1 MWGAAAAD
9 FAALDAVGLFGL
21 VQPRPAAAAAAGRA
35 ALAGFALAEEFR
47 TSMQILFGLR
57 SCCPDFFTRFLLV
70 SVYRDAVHV
79 DTASANTNLD
89 AQNSWNFSAAAVA
102 LPAAA
107 RAAPEFAD
115 AAAGC
120 WDFCSCEVHKSRL

>member
-1 MWGAAAAD
+1 MWGAAVAAG
-9 FAALDAVGLFGL
+9 FAAALDAVGLLGL
-21 VQPRPAAAAAAGRA
+21 VQPRPAAATAGRA

-89 AQNSWNFSAAAVA
+89 AQNSWNFSAAVA

-107 RAAPEFAD
+107 VAAAESD
-115 AAAGC
+115 AAGC
-120 WDFCSCEVHKSRL
+120 WAFCSCEVHKSRL

>member
-1 MWGAAAAD
+1 MWGAAAAG
-9 FAALDAVGLFGL
+9 FAALDAVGLLGL
-21 VQPRPAAAAAAGRA
+21 VQPRPAAAAGRA

-47 TSMQILFGLR
+47 TSMQILFGL

-89 AQNSWNFSAAAVA
+89 AQNSWNFSAAVA
-102 LPAAA
+102 LPAA
-107 RAAPEFAD
+107 RAAAAESD

-120 WDFCSCEVHKSRL
+120 WAFCSCEVHKSRL

>member
-9 FAALDAVGLFGL
+9 FAAALDAVGLLGL
-21 VQPRPAAAAAAGRA
+21 FRQPTAR

-102 LPAAA
+102 LPSAA

-120 WDFCSCEVHKSRL
+120 WAFCSCEVHKSRL

>member
-1 MWGAAAAD
+1 MWGAAAAG
-9 FAALDAVGLFGL
+9 FAAALGAVGLLGL
-21 VQPRPAAAAAAGRA
+21 VQPRPAAAAGRA

-47 TSMQILFGLR
+47 TSMQILFGL

-89 AQNSWNFSAAAVA
+89 AQNSWNFSAAVV
-102 LPAAA
+102 LPAA
-107 RAAPEFAD
+107 RAAAAEFD

-120 WDFCSCEVHKSRL
+120 WAFCSCEVHKSRL

>member
-1 MWGAAAAD
+1 MWGAAAAG
-9 FAALDAVGLFGL
+9 FAAALGAVGLLGL
-21 VQPRPAAAAAAGRA
+21 VQPRPAAAAGRA

-47 TSMQILFGLR
+47 TSMQILFGL

-89 AQNSWNFSAAAVA
+89 AQNSWNFSAAVA

-107 RAAPEFAD
+107 VAAAESD
-115 AAAGC
+115 AAGC
-120 WDFCSCEVHKSRL
+120 WAFCSCEVHKSRL

>member
-1 MWGAAAAD
+1 LWGAAAS
-9 FAALDAVGLFGL
+9 FAALDAVGLLGL
-21 VQPRPAAAAAAGRA
+21 FRQSTARA
-35 ALAGFALAEEFR
+35 VAGFALAEEFR
-47 TSMQILFGLR
+47 TSMQILFGL

-89 AQNSWNFSAAAVA
+89 AQNSWNFSAAVA
-102 LPAAA
+102 LTAA
-107 RAAPEFAD
+107 RAAAESD

-120 WDFCSCEVHKSRL
+120 WAFCSCEVHKSRL

>member
-1 MWGAAAAD
+1 MWGAAAAG
-9 FAALDAVGLFGL
+9 FAALDAVGLLGL
-21 VQPRPAAAAAAGRA
+21 VQPRPAAAAGRA

-47 TSMQILFGLR
+47 TSMQILFGL

-89 AQNSWNFSAAAVA
+89 AQNSWNFSAAVA

-107 RAAPEFAD
+107 RAAAESD

-120 WDFCSCEVHKSRL
+120 WAFCSCEVHKSRL

>member
-9 FAALDAVGLFGL
+9 FAAALDAVGLLGL
-21 VQPRPAAAAAAGRA
+21 FRQPTAR

-47 TSMQILFGLR
+47 TSMQILFGL

-120 WDFCSCEVHKSRL
+120 WAFCSCEVHKSRL

>member
-9 FAALDAVGLFGL
+9 FAAALDAVGLLGL
-21 VQPRPAAAAAAGRA
+21 FRQPTAR

-102 LPAAA
+102 LPSAA

>member
-9 FAALDAVGLFGL
+9 FAAALDAVGLLGL
-21 VQPRPAAAAAAGRA
+21 FRQPTAR

-47 TSMQILFGLR
+47 TSMQILFGL

-89 AQNSWNFSAAAVA
+89 AQNSWNFSAAVA

-107 RAAPEFAD
+107 AESD
-115 AAAGC
+115 AAGC
-120 WDFCSCEVHKSRL
+120 WAFCSCEVHKSRL

>member
-1 MWGAAAAD
+1 MWGAAVAAG
-9 FAALDAVGLFGL
+9 FAAALDAVGLLGL
-21 VQPRPAAAAAAGRA
+21 VQPRPAAAAAGRA

-89 AQNSWNFSAAAVA
+89 AQNSWNFSAAVA
-102 LPAAA
+102 LTAA
-107 RAAPEFAD
+107 RAAAESD

-120 WDFCSCEVHKSRL
+120 WAFCSCEVHKSRL

>member
-1 MWGAAAAD
+1 MWGAAAG
-9 FAALDAVGLFGL
+9 FAALDAVGLLGL
-21 VQPRPAAAAAAGRA
+21 LQPTAA

-47 TSMQILFGLR
+47 TSMQILFGL

-89 AQNSWNFSAAAVA
+89 AQNSWNFSAAVA

-107 RAAPEFAD
+107 AAAEPD

-120 WDFCSCEVHKSRL
+120 WAFCSCEVHKSRL

>member
-1 MWGAAAAD
+1 MWGAAAA
-9 FAALDAVGLFGL
+9 FAALDAVGLQGL
-21 VQPRPAAAAAAGRA
+21 VQPRPAA

-47 TSMQILFGLR
+47 TSMQILFGL

-89 AQNSWNFSAAAVA
+89 AQNSWNFSAAVA
-102 LPAAA
+102 LLAAGAAA
-107 RAAPEFAD
+107 ESD
-115 AAAGC
+115 AAGC
-120 WDFCSCEVHKSRL
+120 WAFCSCEVHKSRL

>member
-1 MWGAAAAD
+1 MWGAAAG
-9 FAALDAVGLFGL
+9 FAALDAVGLLGL
-21 VQPRPAAAAAAGRA
+21 VQPTA

-47 TSMQILFGLR
+47 TSMQILFGL

-89 AQNSWNFSAAAVA
+89 AQNSWNFSAAVA

-107 RAAPEFAD
+107 VAAAESD
-115 AAAGC
+115 AAGC
-120 WDFCSCEVHKSRL
+120 WAFCSCEVHKSRL

>member
-1 MWGAAAAD
+1 MAG
-9 FAALDAVGLFGL
+9 FAALDAVGLLGL
-21 VQPRPAAAAAAGRA
+21 VQPRPAAAAGRA

-47 TSMQILFGLR
+47 TSMQILFGL

-89 AQNSWNFSAAAVA
+89 AQNSWNFSAAVA

-107 RAAPEFAD
+107 AESD
-115 AAAGC
+115 AAGC
-120 WDFCSCEVHKSRL
+120 WAFCSCEVHKSRL

>member
-21 VQPRPAAAAAAGRA
+21 VQPRPAAAAGRA

-47 TSMQILFGLR
+47 TSMQIHFGL

-89 AQNSWNFSAAAVA
+89 AQNSWNFSAAVV
-102 LPAAA
+102 LPAA
-107 RAAPEFAD
+107 EFD

-120 WDFCSCEVHKSRL
+120 WAFCSCEVHKSRL

>member
-9 FAALDAVGLFGL
+9 FAAALDAVGLLGL
-21 VQPRPAAAAAAGRA
+21 FRQPTAR

-47 TSMQILFGLR
+47 TSMQILFGL

-102 LPAAA
+102 LPSAA

-120 WDFCSCEVHKSRL
+120 WAFCSCEVHKSRL

>member
-9 FAALDAVGLFGL
+9 FAAALDAVGLLGL
-21 VQPRPAAAAAAGRA
+21 VQPRPAAAAAGRA

-120 WDFCSCEVHKSRL
+120 WAFCSCEVHKSRL

>member
-9 FAALDAVGLFGL
+9 FAAALDAVGLLGL
-21 VQPRPAAAAAAGRA
+21 VQPRPAAAAAGRA

-47 TSMQILFGLR
+47 TSMQILFGL

-89 AQNSWNFSAAAVA
+89 AQNSWNFSAAVV
-102 LPAAA
+102 LPAA
-107 RAAPEFAD
+107 EFD

-120 WDFCSCEVHKSRL
+120 WAFCSCEVHKSRL